1 MGFENTMILAFLGVP
16 EIWIVVGL
24 VVLLFG
30 GSRIPKLARSMGL
43 GITEFKKGLKGEG
56 SPDEQKRLEGETQK
70 EEEASK
76 E

>member
-1 MGFENTMILAFLGVP
+1 MGLEQTVTLGFLGVP
-16 EIWIVVGL
+16 EIWIIVGV

-56 SPDEQKRLEGETQK
+56 ASDEQKRLEGETQK

>member
-1 MGFENTMILAFLGVP
+1 MVLEQTMTLAFLGVP
-16 EIWIVVGL
+16 ELWIIVGL

-56 SPDEQKRLEGETQK
+56 APDEQKRLDGETQK

>member
-1 MGFENTMILAFLGVP
+1 MGFLGVP
-16 EIWIVVGL
+16 EIWIIVGV

-56 SPDEQKRLEGETQK
+56 ASDEQKRLEGETQK